1 MNKEMQDLFYELKQY
16 LVQHSP
22 KWNTL
27 CDIEQYILDLERKL
41 KQSKNFIK
49 MIKEE
54 SYQSNVTGICDTALE
69 ELGDVDEQS
78 R

>member
-1 MNKEMQDLFYELKQY
+1 MNKEMQDLFHELKQY
-16 LVQHSP
+16 LPQYSM
-22 KWNTL
+22 KWHTL

-54 SYQSNVTGICDTALE
+54 SYQSSVTGICDVALE
-69 ELGDVDEQS
+69 ELGEINGN
-78 R
+78 

>member
-1 MNKEMQDLFYELKQY
+1 MNKEMQDLFHELKQY
-16 LVQHSP
+16 LLQYSM
-22 KWNTL
+22 KWHTL

-54 SYQSNVTGICDTALE
+54 SYQSSVTGICDTALE

-78 R
+78 K

>member
-1 MNKEMQDLFYELKQY
+1 MNKDMKNLFRELKQY
-16 LVQHSP
+16 LPQYSM
-22 KWNTL
+22 KWHTL

-54 SYQSNVTGICDTALE
+54 SYQSSVTGICDVALE

>member
-1 MNKEMQDLFYELKQY
+1 MNKEMQDLFRELKQY
-16 LVQHSP
+16 LPQYSM
-22 KWNTL
+22 KWHTL

-54 SYQSNVTGICDTALE
+54 SYQSSVTGICDTALG

>member
-1 MNKEMQDLFYELKQY
+1 MNKDMKNLFCELKQY

-22 KWNTL
+22 KWDTL

-54 SYQSNVTGICDTALE
+54 TYQSSVTGICDVALE
-69 ELGDVDEQS
+69 ELGWLDE
-78 R
+78 